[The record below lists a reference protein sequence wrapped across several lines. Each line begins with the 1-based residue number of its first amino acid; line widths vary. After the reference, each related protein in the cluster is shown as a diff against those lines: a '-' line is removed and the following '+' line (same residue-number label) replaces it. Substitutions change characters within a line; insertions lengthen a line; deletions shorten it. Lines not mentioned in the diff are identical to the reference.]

1 MLVPLVTAISLVLPA
16 SLAGAVTSPAT
27 SVRAVTAPPQE
38 DSEVFASVKVD
49 AEGFGEVGSKVST
62 RVVAEAES
70 TLETEGIKRRTG
82 VDDIVVF
89 LKVTPPPSGD
99 EGYMLGIAVT
109 HLGQPITE
117 TVEADCELCVE
128 DELIELVDAK
138 VRELL
143 PKIREHMAQVRAD
156 AAAAAAAETE
166 VEEPEPEPEIEPP
179 PPIIDDEPK
188 GMGGK
193 GKAGAALLGL
203 GAAGAVAGVIMA
215 VREPTQV
222 SPDNGYELRRT
233 QPPGYATLAVG
244 GALLVTGA
252 VLLVLDSRDRKR
264 SRPKATSVAPML
276 GPSVAGMSWSGRF

>member
-1 MLVPLVTAISLVLPA
+1 MLVPVVTAISLVLPA
-16 SLAGAVTSPAT
+16 SMAGAVTSPAA
-27 SVRAVTAPPQE
+27 SVHAIAAPPQ
-38 DSEVFASVKVD
+38 DPEVFASVKVD

-62 RVVAEAES
+62 RVVAEAQQ
-70 TLETEGIKRRTG
+70 TLEAEGIKERKG

-109 HLGQPITE
+109 HLGQPITD

-138 VRELL
+138 IRELL
-143 PKIREHMAQVRAD
+143 PTIREHMAQVQAD
-156 AAAAAAAETE
+156 AAAAEPE
-166 VEEPEPEPEIEPP
+166 PEPEPEPEIEPP
-179 PPIIDDEPK
+179 PPIVDEEPA

-215 VREPTQV
+215 VRPPTQV

>member
-16 SLAGAVTSPAT
+16 SMAGAVTSPVA

-38 DSEVFASVKVD
+38 DPEVFASVKVD

-62 RVVAEAES
+62 RVVAEAQT
-70 TLETEGIKRRTG
+70 TLEGEGIKRRTG

-109 HLGQPITE
+109 HLGQPITD
-117 TVEADCELCVE
+117 TIEADCELCVE

-138 VRELL
+138 IRELL
-143 PKIREHMAQVRAD
+143 PKIREHMAQVQAD
-156 AAAAAAAETE
+156 AAAAAAEAQAA
-166 VEEPEPEPEIEPP
+166 EEPEPEPEPEVP
-179 PPIIDDEPK
+179 PPIVPEEPK

-215 VREPTQV
+215 IRPPTQD
-222 SPDNGYELRRT
+222 SPDNGYDLRST
-233 QPPGYATLAVG
+233 KPPGYATLAVG

-252 VLLVLDSRDRKR
+252 VLLVLDSRERKR
-264 SRPKATSVAPML
+264 SRPIATSVAPIL
-276 GPSVAGMSWSGRF
+276 GPNVAGMSWSGRF

>member
-16 SLAGAVTSPAT
+16 SMAGAVTSPVA
-27 SVRAVTAPPQE
+27 SVRAVTAPAQE
-38 DSEVFASVKVD
+38 DPEVFASVKVD

-62 RVVAEAES
+62 RVVAEAET
-70 TLETEGIKRRTG
+70 TLEAEGIKRRTG

-117 TVEADCELCVE
+117 TIEADCELCVE

-138 VRELL
+138 IRELL
-143 PKIREHMAQVRAD
+143 PKIREHMAQVQAD
-156 AAAAAAAETE
+156 AAAAAAEAQA
-166 VEEPEPEPEIEPP
+166 EEPEPEPEIEPP
-179 PPIIDDEPK
+179 PPIVEEEPK

-215 VREPTQV
+215 VRPPTQI

-252 VLLVLDSRDRKR
+252 VLLVLDSRERKR

-276 GPSVAGMSWSGRF
+276 SPSVAGLSWSGRF